1 MLEIWRSVH
10 QADSVLVRD
19 NALDKKLNWLRA
31 AVLGANDGIVSVAG
45 LLMGVAGAGGD
56 RTALL
61 LAGVAALVAGAISM
75 GGGEYISVSAQ
86 KDTEIS
92 AGRNR
97 MSISAHPWVAAWSS
111 AVAFSLGALLP
122 LLTILGPW
130 EQRELAT
137 AVSVVLALSLS
148 GWWAAWAGKF
158 SVPKSILRN
167 VGVSVLTM
175 ALSYTI
181 GQLLGTTVL

>member
-1 MLEIWRSVH
+1 M
-10 QADSVLVRD
+10 
-19 NALDKKLNWLRA
+19 N
-31 AVLGANDGIVSVAG
+31 
-45 LLMGVAGAGGD
+45 
-56 RTALL
+56 
-61 LAGVAALVAGAISM
+61 
-75 GGGEYISVSAQ
+75 
-86 KDTEIS
+86 
-92 AGRNR
+92 
-97 MSISAHPWVAAWSS
+97 ISAHPWVAAWSS

-158 SVPKSILRN
+158 SVTKSILRN